1 MYDILIYLLQRK
13 KSGEKSS
20 HSLWKSE
27 QCNESFKVILCHDT
41 VLPKITSSTCATAQW
56 YSVIVNIS
64 YYNPFRNNFNLSKG
78 FKNMLTIKFSNFILS
93 PRIFEMHFIITFF
106 TVIPLLLLYRWGKVN
121 FMGLRP

>member
-13 KSGEKSS
+13 KLGEKSS

-41 VLPKITSSTCATAQW
+41 GLPKIYIKYMCNST
-56 YSVIVNIS
+56 VILC
-64 YYNPFRNNFNLSKG
+64 YCEYNNFNLSKG